1 MMGVCLKLPDLQLTY
16 SQFSWNVM
24 AAVGKA
30 QGLGGGEQEGITN
43 DPNYALSAAMVFYL
57 KIQRHGRK
65 VCSFMFSV

>member
-30 QGLGGGEQEGITN
+30 QGLGGGNKKESQTTRTML
-43 DPNYALSAAMVFYL
+43 YQQQWF
-57 KIQRHGRK
+57 
-65 VCSFMFSV
+65 FT